1 MVADHARSPSAHAD
15 TASEYRSR
23 GGDGGDS
30 FLSQMS
36 AMDMDFDDEDEDA
49 DEGEAMGAA
58 ASAQSSPEVL
68 PVEDVEG
75 LMALETDACILCHEA
90 TDATSERHFGLA
102 AMVQPTTMLRY
113 VGKMI

>member
-1 MVADHARSPSAHAD
+1 M
-15 TASEYRSR
+15 
-23 GGDGGDS
+23 
-30 FLSQMS
+30 SQMS
-36 AMDMDFDDEDEDA
+36 AMNMDFDDEDEDENETMVA
-49 DEGEAMGAA
+49 V

-75 LMALETDACILCHEA
+75 LMVLETDSCILCHEA

-113 VGKMI
+113 GVMIKCVDMWGGLGLALSYQ